1 MTTLPVRHAPLV
13 LHPDRFLDP
22 EPGTRRAAR
31 AILEATA
38 PLPIVSPHG
47 HVDPRLLADDAPF
60 TDATSLIVVPDHYV
74 HRMLYSQGVPI
85 EALGVPTRDG
95 TPHERDP
102 RAAWRRFAAHVHLF
116 RGTPTGAWLDH
127 VLAETLQVPVRLDA
141 ASADH
146 VYDAIGERLA
156 DAAFRPRALFTRFGI
171 EVLATTDAA
180 TDTLAAH
187 AALRASGWAGRVV
200 PTFRPDAV
208 MRIARAEWRAH
219 HAALEALA
227 GTPLPTYDAFLDAL
241 AARRRLFRA
250 HGATATDHAV
260 VTPATGHL
268 AAGELARCYSAALA
282 GTATPDDEAR
292 FAAHFLMDMARLSLD
307 DGLVMQLHPGA
318 LRDTNPL
325 VLARFGMDA
334 GADIPVATEYTRN
347 LLPLLQAYGND
358 PRLTL
363 VVFTLDETTYARE
376 LAPLAGHWPA
386 LRLGAPWWFH
396 DSPEGM
402 LRFRRRT
409 SETAGIH
416 NTVGFTD
423 DTRAFCSIPAR
434 HDLARRIDASW
445 LGSLVARHQVGLDDA
460 IEMGRLLA
468 YDLPRRTYRFDRAG
482 EGA

>member
-1 MTTLPVRHAPLV
+1 MTTLPVQHAPLV

-22 EPGTRRAAR
+22 EPATRRAAR
-31 AILEATA
+31 AILEVTA

-47 HVDPRLLADDAPF
+47 HVEPRLLADDVPF
-60 TDATSLIVVPDHYV
+60 TDATSLIVVPDHYI

-85 EALGVPTRDG
+85 ESLGVPTRDG
-95 TPHERDP
+95 TPFERDP
-102 RAAWRRFAAHVHLF
+102 RTAWRRFAAHVHLF
-116 RGTPTGAWLDH
+116 IGTPTGAWLDH
-127 VLAETLQVPVRLDA
+127 VLAETLQVPVRLSA
-141 ASADH
+141 ETADH
-146 VYDAIGERLA
+146 VYEAIGERLA
-156 DAAFRPRALFTRFGI
+156 DPAFRPRALFERFGI

-180 TDTLAAH
+180 TDSLAHH
-187 AALRASGWAGRVV
+187 AALQASRWPGRVV

-208 MRIARAEWRAH
+208 MRIGRPEWRTH
-219 HAALEALA
+219 HAALEAIA
-227 GTPLPTYDAFLDAL
+227 GMPLRRYDAFLEAL
-241 AARRRLFRA
+241 AARRRFFLA

-260 VTPATGHL
+260 VTPATGWL
-268 AAGELARCYSAALA
+268 APAELSRCFEAALA
-282 GTATPDDEAR
+282 GTATLEDEAR

-325 VLARFGMDA
+325 VLGRFGMDA

-347 LLPLLQAYGND
+347 LLPLLQAFGND

-363 VVFTLDETTYARE
+363 VVFTLDETAYARE

-386 LRLGAPWWFH
+386 MRLGAPWWFH

-460 IEMGRLLA
+460 ITMARLLA
-468 YDLPRRTYRFDRAG
+468 YELPRRAYRFDRPA
-482 EGA
+482 EAA